1 MMRTTT
7 RRHTPADLCGKKVTV
22 VGLGRFGGGV
32 GVTRWLCSQKAI
44 VTVSDKEPESELR
57 QSVSALK
64 GLDVTLHLGG
74 HLESDFLDA
83 DLLVVNPAVPKNSP
97 LLIKAASAGVPCT
110 TEINL
115 FMERCKAPI
124 VGITGSVGKSTTT
137 AMTGAILSRRFTTH
151 VGGNIGKSLLG
162 ELNSIRPDH
171 VVVLELS
178 SFQLDDLPIIGVSPH
193 VALVTNVV
201 RDHHVDR
208 HGTNQAYVEAKKNIY
223 AFQRRNDVLILNS
236 DCRLLHSWATSV
248 RRKPAGKVVFFDPHA
263 KPFELKVPGMHNQ
276 ANAQAAW
283 TIARQFGIDRATAA
297 EALAKFTGL
306 SHRLEFVTEKKGVK
320 FFNDSKC
327 TMPEGGI
334 VALKSFAPRQAV
346 VIVGGQ
352 DKNENFSQ
360 FSSALARQA
369 KAVVGIGASRD
380 RILAEVES
388 RRRSP
393 VSPSTHRADTL
404 AQAVAAAA
412 ALAQRGDVVLLCPAC
427 ASYGM
432 FKNYE
437 DRGEQFCSLVKKT

>member
-1 MMRTTT
+1 MMRSSNH
-7 RRHTPADLCGKKVTV
+7 RPVPADLSGKKVTV
-22 VGLGRFGGGV
+22 VGLGRFGGGA
-32 GVTRWLCSQKAI
+32 GVTRWLCSQKAC
-44 VTVSDKEPESELR
+44 VTVSDKEAESELK
-57 QSVSALK
+57 QSVAALK

-74 HLESDFLDA
+74 HLESDFVDA
-83 DLLVVNPAVPKNSP
+83 DLLVVNPAIPKDSP
-97 LLIKAASAGVPCT
+97 LLVKAKAAGVACT

-115 FMERCKAPI
+115 FIERCRAPI

-137 AMTGAILSRRFTTH
+137 AMVGEILARRFTTH

-162 ELNSIRPDH
+162 ELASIRPDH

-201 RDHHVDR
+201 HDHHVDR
-208 HGTNQAYVEAKKNIY
+208 HGTTKAYVEAKKNIY
-223 AFQRRNDVLILNS
+223 AFQRRGDVLILNS
-236 DCRLLHSWATSV
+236 DCRMLHSWATSV
-248 RRKPAGKVVFFDPHA
+248 RHKPAGKVLFFDPHA

-283 TIARQFGIDRATAA
+283 AIAKQFGIDRSTAA
-297 EALAKFTGL
+297 QTLATFNGL
-306 SHRLEFVTEKKGVK
+306 SHRLEFVAEKNGVR

-334 VALKSFAPRQAV
+334 VAVKSFAPRQAV

-352 DKNENFSQ
+352 DKSEDFSL
-360 FSSALARQA
+360 FGAALARQA
-369 KAVVGIGASRD
+369 KAVIGIGASKD
-380 RILAEVES
+380 RILGEVES

-393 VSPSTHRADTL
+393 NTPVTHRAATV
-404 AQAVAAAA
+404 AEAVAKAA
-412 ALAQRGDVVLLCPAC
+412 ALAQRGDVVLLSPAC
-427 ASYGM
+427 ASYDM

-437 DRGEQFCSLVKKT
+437 DRGEQFCSLVKKL